1 MVEGWAPQQRV
12 MSHRACGAFLTHCG
26 WSSVL
31 ESLAAGVPIV
41 ALPLHIDQPI
51 NANLAAELGAAEDD
65 VRAVGEAPIVHIL

>member
-1 MVEGWAPQQRV
+1 

-31 ESLAAGVPIV
+31 ESLPAGVPIV

-51 NANLAAELGAAEDD
+51 NANLAAELGAAEDV

>member
-1 MVEGWAPQQRV
+1 MLFR
-12 MSHRACGAFLTHCG
+12 STHCG

-51 NANLAAELGAAEDD
+51 NANLAAELGAAARVLQERFREFRAEDV